1 MLCSLALAA
10 GGIASRRASRM
21 QTTIVP
27 TVAIIT
33 TRPIVST
40 PPPPSPMH
48 LFLWGQVWSSLIAVQ
63 LMTLRGIAA
72 LQLLHRESAVWY
84 KIN

>member
-10 GGIASRRASRM
+10 GGIASRLASRM

-40 PPPPSPMH
+40 PTSPMH
-48 LFLWGQVWSSLIAVQ
+48 LFLCGQVWSSLVAVQ

-72 LQLLHRESAVWY
+72 PQLLHREFAVWY